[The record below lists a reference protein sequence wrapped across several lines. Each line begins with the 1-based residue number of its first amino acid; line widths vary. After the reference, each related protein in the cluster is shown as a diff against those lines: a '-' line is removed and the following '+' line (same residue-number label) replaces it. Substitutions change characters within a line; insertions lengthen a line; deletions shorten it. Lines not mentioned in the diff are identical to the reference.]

1 VIQASPRD
9 LLEYL
14 VDPVTRV
21 GVKGFKETLNELLQ
35 NTWAKVVMWTSYH
48 VVKQHPTKQII
59 IWKAKN

>member
-1 VIQASPRD
+1 
-9 LLEYL
+9 

-21 GVKGFKETLNELLQ
+21 GAKGFKETLNELLQ